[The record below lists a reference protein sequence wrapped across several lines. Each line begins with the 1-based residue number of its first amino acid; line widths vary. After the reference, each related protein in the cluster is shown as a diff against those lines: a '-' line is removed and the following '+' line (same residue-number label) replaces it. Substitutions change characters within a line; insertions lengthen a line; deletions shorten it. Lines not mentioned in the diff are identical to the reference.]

1 MTGDLMKLTKFL
13 KHIGNDNSGAT
24 AVEYGLIVSLIVIA
38 MIGALQGV
46 AQATSD
52 TWSTV
57 ETTSVEAMNGS

>member
-1 MTGDLMKLTKFL
+1 MNLTTFL

-46 AQATSD
+46 AQATIE
-52 TWSTV
+52 TWSEV
-57 ETTSVEAMNGS
+57 ETASVAAMSGS